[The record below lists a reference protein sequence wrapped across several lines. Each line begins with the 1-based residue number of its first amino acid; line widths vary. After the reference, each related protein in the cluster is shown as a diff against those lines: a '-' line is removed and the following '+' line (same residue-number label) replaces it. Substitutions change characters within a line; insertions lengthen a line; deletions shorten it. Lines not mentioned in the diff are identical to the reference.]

1 MQMNSDMWDERY
13 KEKELIWSAEPNV
26 FLPPIVGGLA
36 VGSALDLACG
46 EGRNAIWLAREGW
59 DMTGV
64 DFSSIAIDKARE
76 IAGNTPVDWQVGDVT
91 DFRPGRVFDLVIIVY
106 VHLDPDGMSALFARA
121 IDALAP
127 GGTLIAM
134 GHALRNLTD
143 GVGGPPYPE
152 ILWTEGR
159 ISPLV
164 VGLNVVDFTE
174 VFRPVDGSAVD
185 AIDLL
190 VHATKPS

>member
-26 FLPPIVGGLA
+26 FLPPIVEGLA

-59 DMTGV
+59 DVTGV
-64 DFSSIAIDKARE
+64 DFSSVAIDKAQE
-76 IAGNTPVDWQVGDVT
+76 LAGNTAVEWQVADVT
-91 DFRPGRVFDLVIIVY
+91 DYRPERVFDLVIIVY
-106 VHLDPDGMSALFARA
+106 VHFDPIGMSALFARA
-121 IDALAP
+121 FDALAV

-152 ILWTEGR
+152 ILWTEDS

-164 VGLNVVDFTE
+164 AGLDLVEFAE
-174 VFRPVDGSAVD
+174 VFRPVDGSAID

-190 VHATKPS
+190 VHATKSS